1 MQKTVEEMI
10 VDIIDNQAKMVN
22 LIGLLNNRLEVLEGT
37 KTTEKPMD
45 RLISVKELSD
55 EIRPD

>member
-37 KTTEKPMD
+37 KTAEKPMD

>member
-1 MQKTVEEMI
+1 
-10 VDIIDNQAKMVN
+10 MVN

-37 KTTEKPMD
+37 KTAEKPMD